1 MRCSCRSHVAPKPP
15 QRAVSGPKLIQKP
28 ELTACDL
35 AALQEQREINLKNG
49 KTTKQ
54 PKSYIKEM
62 HKGLGDCPR
71 VPLTTRGL
79 SVPLSLSVWRLPH
92 GNTQSGFFLGSLVQ
106 LLHSWRRPVAQRIT
120 ARADPYFHPKIQ
132 TS

>member
-1 MRCSCRSHVAPKPP
+1 MAPKPP
-15 QRAVSGPKLIQKP
+15 QRAASGPKLIQKP

-49 KTTKQ
+49 KTNNQKAT
-54 PKSYIKEM
+54 SKECT
-62 HKGLGDCPR
+62 KGLGIALECPSQL
-71 VPLTTRGL
+71 VGF
-79 SVPLSLSVWRLPH
+79 
-92 GNTQSGFFLGSLVQ
+92 QSRSPCPSGGFHMGTPKVGFFLGSLVH
-106 LLHSWRRPVAQRIT
+106 LLHNGTGPVAQRIT